1 MKRLYKSRKDKIV
14 DGVCGGIAEYFDT
27 DPVLVRIIFVLFT
40 FVGGSGIIA
49 YIVGMI
55 IMPAKPAGVGEVEKV
70 AKKVKEAAKSV
81 TKSEQPARA
90 VSPSSGS
97 LFIGII
103 LIIIGGIFL
112 MDNLP
117 FLHIHPFYWLR
128 RHFWEYFIPGILIVT
143 GVMLLIKSGNN
154 KDKSKS

>member
-14 DGVCGGIAEYFDT
+14 DGVCGGIADYFDT

-55 IMPAKPAGVGEVEKV
+55 IMPPKPAGEGEVEKV
-70 AKKVKEAAKSV
+70 AKKVKDAAKSV
-81 TKSEQPARA
+81 KSSVQSART
-90 VSPSSGS
+90 VSSSSGS

-112 MDNLP
+112 MDNFP
-117 FLHIHPFYWLR
+117 FFNIHPFYWLR

-143 GVMLLIKSGNN
+143 GAMLLIKSSNN